1 MTATATATATALTR
15 SIFCSC
21 LLVSLA
27 ACIEPP
33 SAADSAKA
41 TAAAQPAVGGE
52 QQKSPISAE
61 PGFTGAPVSTATLA
75 GGLIVDDFL
84 IGTGEEAK
92 PGSEVSVQY
101 TGTLD
106 DGTVFDTSKTRN
118 RPYTFTVGEGRV
130 IKGWDQGLPGMKV
143 GGKRRLTVPS
153 DLAYGPR
160 AKGKIPANSQLTF
173 TIELIEVVPPLPDA
187 KGDEAFA
194 GEPLQKSELEGG
206 LMIEDFALGEGRVAA
221 SGDNVDVHYTGRLD
235 DGTVFDSSV
244 PRKKAIA
251 FVLGTGRVIK
261 GWDLG
266 IAGMKVGGLRR
277 LTIPA
282 ELAYGPRAKGKIPAD
297 SRLTFTVELMS
308 IRDPSPQPPARA
320 RPPH

>member
-1 MTATATATATALTR
+1 MTALTR
-15 SIFCSC
+15 SLFCSC

-27 ACIEPP
+27 ACIDPP
-33 SAADSAKA
+33 SAADSGKPAA
-41 TAAAQPAVGGE
+41 GVQPAAAGE
-52 QQKSPISAE
+52 QPKPAASTE
-61 PGFTGAPVSTATLA
+61 PGFTGEPVSSAALA

-92 PGSEVSVQY
+92 IGSEVSVHY

-106 DGTVFDTSKTRN
+106 DGTVFDTSKKRN
-118 RPYTFTVGEGRV
+118 RPYTFTIGEGRV

-143 GGKRRLTVPS
+143 GGKRRLTVPAE
-153 DLAYGPR
+153 LAYGPR

-173 TIELIEVVPPLPDA
+173 TLELVAVVPPLPDP

-206 LMIEDFALGEGRVAA
+206 LVIEDFALGEGRVAA
-221 SGDNVDVHYTGRLD
+221 DGDNVAVHYTGKLD

-244 PRKKAIA
+244 PRKKAIS

-261 GWDLG
+261 GWDMG

-277 LTIPA
+277 LTIPSD
-282 ELAYGPRAKGKIPAD
+282 LAYGSRAKGKIPAD

-308 IRDPSPQPPARA
+308 ISDAPPQTRRPPARQ
-320 RPPH
+320 PH